1 MNNFG
6 DSRSVDLKNKLCY
19 NHLNKFQLIQVPK
32 MIRKANINELNEIL
46 EIYAYARGFMAQNG
60 NPTQWGNTT
69 PKIELLIENIND
81 G

>member
-1 MNNFG
+1 
-6 DSRSVDLKNKLCY
+6 
-19 NHLNKFQLIQVPK
+19 

-69 PKIELLIENIND
+69 PKKELLI
-81 G
+81 